1 MIYCY
6 CDNKTDWAER
16 QVTLYLSYSTDKENV
31 RLQQKAIS
39 IVTEIGKVVIGKDEV
54 ICKVLLAILAQG
66 HILLEDT
73 PGVGKTTL
81 ALAFSKAMD
90 LDYKRIQFTPEI
102 MPADIV
108 GFSIYNKVTGKL
120 DYQPGVA
127 LCNLLLVDE
136 INRASP
142 KTQSALLE
150 AMQESRIT
158 VDGITREIPRPYT
171 VIATQNPAG
180 SAGTQLL
187 PESQLDRFMVRL
199 SMGYPKLEDEVEI
212 LKNEHGRNLLRQV
225 RQVANAQEIIQ
236 MQQQVEAVHIDD
248 DIYVYIVQLAAA
260 TREHPL
266 IRLGISPRGSIA
278 LAQMSQAAAWLS
290 NRDYV
295 IPRDVR
301 IVLFNVFEHRLVLN
315 PQARVNNATAYTVL
329 AEIEKAVSPPAISQ
343 KRTSI

>member
-1 MIYCY
+1 M
-6 CDNKTDWAER
+6 AER
-16 QVTLYLSYSTDKENV
+16 QGTEYLLYSTDKESV

-39 IVTEIGKVVIGKDEV
+39 VIAEIGKVIIGKDEV

-66 HILLEDT
+66 HILLEDA

-90 LDYKRIQFTPEI
+90 LDYKRIQFTPEV

-108 GFSIYNKVTGKL
+108 GFSVYNKAAGSL
-120 DYQPGVA
+120 EYQPGVA

-150 AMQESRIT
+150 AMQEGSIT
-158 VDGITREIPRPYT
+158 VDGVTREIPRPYT
-171 VIATQNPAG
+171 VIATQNPVG

-187 PESQLDRFMVRL
+187 PESQMDRFIVRL

-212 LKNEHGRNLLRQV
+212 LKNEHGRNLLDQV
-225 RQVANAQEIIQ
+225 GQVVNAQEIIQ
-236 MQQQVEAVHIDD
+236 MQQQVKDVHVDEN
-248 DIYVYIVQLAAA
+248 IYVYIVRLAAA

-290 NRDYV
+290 KRDYV
-295 IPRDVR
+295 TPRDVQ
-301 IVLFNVFEHRLVLN
+301 IVLLDVFKHRLVLSA
-315 PQARVNNATAYTVL
+315 QARIENSTACTVL
-329 AEIEKAVSPPAISQ
+329 TDIVKAVSPPAITQ
-343 KRTSI
+343 KRSRI